1 MSGRPHSYRRIAGW
15 RPSGEAANPLARVP
29 SGRPRRWLNPN
40 GVADLEG
47 NGTRLWA
54 EARAKVDRLR
64 ARHRNTGVAFA
75 VQLDTSILMAI
86 HIRRD
91 RPVYAFVRYIQSSG
105 GTLLVSPYAWRE
117 FLGMRT
123 APLPPSERA
132 IRLGLLRRLRI
143 TPVDPAIERSERF
156 AWGVRM
162 LRVAWPRARRIQ
174 DVLVAATAFASG
186 HTVVT
191 QDAGFLAQRIVDV
204 ILLPRPPRW
213 AIPSNG
219 TGPPR

>member
-1 MSGRPHSYRRIAGW
+1 
-15 RPSGEAANPLARVP
+15 LD
-29 SGRPRRWLNPN
+29 PN
-40 GVADLEG
+40 DLADLEG

-64 ARHRNTGVAFA
+64 VRSRNTGVAFA

-86 HIRRD
+86 HVRRD

-105 GTLLVSPYAWRE
+105 GTLLISPYAWRE

-123 APLPPSERA
+123 APLPPREQA

-143 TPVDPAIERSERF
+143 TSVDPAIERSGRF

-162 LRVAWPRARRIQ
+162 LRVAWPRARRVQ

-204 ILLPRPPRW
+204 ILLPGPPRW
-213 AIPSNG
+213 VLPKPA
-219 TGPPR
+219 T